1 MEFSTT
7 TTRPRNVDWKRAAAI
22 LYGDWGTSK
31 AYVIGLAFAVAGYSS
46 PWLIGA
52 MCLLTALVG
61 VNYMTICRHYPNGG
75 GVYASVRHRSEIISI
90 VGAFLL
96 IADYIVTAAVSALSA
111 FLYLG
116 VPHPEWF
123 AAASIAIIGALNYF
137 GPKHTG
143 GAAVLVAVPTA
154 IVVVLLGILALPHLG
169 EAVSH
174 IQPLHGGFFHNW
186 NAFVA
191 IVLALSGVE
200 AIANSTGVMKLN
212 PGSTLEKPDVSK
224 TANKAIIVVML
235 EVCLFTGLLGLAMAA
250 LPGLVVANG
259 DVNAP
264 GAEGVRDYMLRYMA
278 QIFAGNLLGPVFGH
292 VAAWAV
298 SIVFGI
304 LLLSAVNTAIVA
316 LSGISFLMARDQ
328 EMPPIFAKL
337 NSFGVPNAGLF
348 FAVLVPAG
356 LVIAVSDMSGL
367 ADLYAVGVVGA
378 IAVNLGATSTDWKLA
393 LKNHE
398 RALMFVTF
406 VIMAVIEISLFID
419 KPNARIFA
427 FTVLA
432 IGLILRGLA
441 KESSERKAKAAQE
454 AALQAAV
461 LAMESTGRSAIA
473 THGQKNLIEPKAP
486 AATGTAVAPVPVP
499 KSYNGPVLVAVRGV
513 GRTLDFAV
521 KEAAENG
528 QPLYVLFVREQPVI
542 APGDRKKKWTE
553 DKQARETFES
563 LRDKGLGESIIPCYA
578 VSDAPANTIADL
590 ASTIGAERVLLGAP
604 QRNTLIHMLRGNI
617 IREVAA
623 LLPDDIHL
631 LVCV

>member
-7 TTRPRNVDWKRAAAI
+7 TTRPRDVDWKRAAAI

-61 VNYMTICRHYPNGG
+61 YNYITICRHYPNGG

-96 IADYIVTAAVSALSA
+96 VADYVVTAAVSALSA

-116 VPHPEWF
+116 VPYPQYF
-123 AAASIAIIGALNYF
+123 AAGSILLIGALNFF

-143 GAAVLVAVPTA
+143 GLAVLVSVPTA
-154 IVVVLLGILALPHLG
+154 IVVVLLGIFAIPHLG
-169 EAVSH
+169 DAVAH
-174 IQPLHGGFFHNW
+174 TQPLQGGFFHNW

-200 AIANSTGVMKLN
+200 AIANSTGIMKLN
-212 PGSTLEKPDVSK
+212 PGSSPQKPNVSK
-224 TANKAIIVVML
+224 TATKALVVVMI
-235 EVCLFTGLLGLAMAA
+235 EVCLFTALLGLAMAA
-250 LPGLVVANG
+250 LPGLVAMHG
-259 DVNAP
+259 EVNAP

-278 QIFAGNLLGPVFGH
+278 QIFAGNVFGPVIGDI
-292 VAAWAV
+292 VGWVV
-298 SIVFGI
+298 SIVFGV
-304 LLLSAVNTAIVA
+304 LLLSAVNTSIVA
-316 LSGISFLMARDQ
+316 LSAISFLMARDR
-328 EMPPIFAKL
+328 ELPPIFAKL

-348 FAVLVPAG
+348 FAMLIPAG

-378 IAVNLGATSTDWKLA
+378 IATNLGATSTDRKLK
-393 LKNHE
+393 LKGFE
-398 RALMFVTF
+398 RGIMFATF
-406 VIMAVIEISLFID
+406 LIMAAIEISLFVD

-427 FTVLA
+427 FTILA

-441 KESSERKAKAAQE
+441 KESVERKRKAADD
-454 AALQAAV
+454 AAMEAAV
-461 LAMESTGRSAIA
+461 LAVE
-473 THGQKNLIEPKAP
+473 Q
-486 AATGTAVAPVPVP
+486 AARTRPTETP
-499 KSYNGPVLVAVRGV
+499 KSPSEGAKPAIHHMAPPVVRTYTGPILAAVRGM

-521 KEAAENG
+521 KEAQENG
-528 QPLYVLFVREQPVI
+528 QPLYVLFVREQTVI
-542 APGDRKKKWTE
+542 APGDRRKKWTE
-553 DKQARETFES
+553 DKQAREIFES
-563 LRDKGLGESIIPCYA
+563 LRDQGLGETIIPCYA
-578 VSDAPANTIADL
+578 VSDAPAHTIADL
-590 ASTIGAERVLLGAP
+590 ASTIGAERILLGAP
-604 QRNTLIHMLRGNI
+604 QRSTLIHILRGNI
-617 IREVAA
+617 IREVAG
-623 LLPDDIHL
+623 LLPDDITL

>member
-1 MEFSTT
+1 MELSTT

-52 MCLLTALVG
+52 MCVLTALVG
-61 VNYMTICRHYPNGG
+61 FNYMTICRHYPNGG

-123 AAASIAIIGALNYF
+123 AAGSILLIGALNYF

-143 GAAVLVAVPTA
+143 GAAAIVAVPTA
-154 IVVVLLGILALPHLG
+154 IVVVLLGLLAIPHLG
-169 EAVSH
+169 DAIAH
-174 IQPLHGGFFHNW
+174 TQPLHGGFLHNW
-186 NAFVA
+186 NGFVA

-200 AIANSTGVMKLN
+200 AIANSTGVMTLN
-212 PGSTLEKPDVSK
+212 PGSTPENPNVSK

-235 EVCLFTGLLGLAMAA
+235 EVCIFTALLGLAMAA
-250 LPGLVVANG
+250 LPGMVISNG

-264 GAEGVRDYMLRYMA
+264 GADGVRDYMLRYMG
-278 QIFAGNLLGPVFGH
+278 QMFAGNLFGPVVGH
-292 VAAWAV
+292 IAAWTI
-298 SIVFGI
+298 SIVFGV

-328 EMPPIFAKL
+328 EMPPVFAKL
-337 NSFGVPNAGLF
+337 NAFGVPNAGLF
-348 FAVLVPAG
+348 FAVLIPAG

-378 IAVNLGATSTDWKLA
+378 IAVNLGATSTDRKLNLKPFERGVMMITA
-393 LKNHE
+393 L
-398 RALMFVTF
+398 
-406 VIMAVIEISLFID
+406 IMTAIEISLFID

-427 FTVLA
+427 FTILA
-432 IGLILRGLA
+432 IGLVLRGLA
-441 KESSERKAKAAQE
+441 QESAERKATAAQE
-454 AALQAAV
+454 AALEAAIDAV
-461 LAMESTGRSAIA
+461 EKASVKNPASPKVVGEIKPDSTPESM
-473 THGQKNLIEPKAP
+473 
-486 AATGTAVAPVPVP
+486 VPEMRT
-499 KSYNGPVLVAVRGV
+499 YNGPILTAVRGH
-513 GRTLDFAV
+513 GRTLDFAI
-521 KEAAENG
+521 KEARENR

-553 DKQARETFES
+553 DKQAREIFES
-563 LRDKGLGESIIPCYA
+563 LREKGLGETIIPCYA

-604 QRNTLIHMLRGNI
+604 QRSTLVHMLRGNI
-617 IREVAA
+617 IREVAS
-623 LLPDDIHL
+623 LLPDDITL